1 MMQNGLGHQGR
12 PSRDGAMAAFCPAC
26 PQPGINLPEDWKTR
40 YNVCYILVEHSA
52 RCELDGYNFNA
63 LHIVLEAYTSDAL

>member
-40 YNVCYILVEHSA
+40 YNVYGLFTVVLITLLTYVSA
-52 RCELDGYNFNA
+52 IN
-63 LHIVLEAYTSDAL
+63 